1 MPLEVFMVKIIWV
14 KDEYPKNLEIR
25 QVYGI
30 VFDSVGRILLR
41 IENKPDNK
49 NFIVLE
55 AELQSL
61 STKMLKQ
68 H

>member
-1 MPLEVFMVKIIWV
+1 MVKIIWV